1 MGVSARLPTL
11 SHRGRSVEAGR
22 KRRERGLARTQRR
35 REVGCQPCHLLDKRD
50 VLRSQI
56 SGAVEM
62 HVAWE
67 DEQMH
72 GRLRIQVIGNNK
84 ISRLQE
90 NVALCL
96 RLWILGESG
105 ERVQSRG
112 DGWFWRLREGRQHH
126 RSPVVVV
133 TISSSR

>member
-1 MGVSARLPTL
+1 
-11 SHRGRSVEAGR
+11 
-22 KRRERGLARTQRR
+22 
-35 REVGCQPCHLLDKRD
+35 
-50 VLRSQI
+50 
-56 SGAVEM
+56 M

-112 DGWFWRLREGRQHH
+112 DGWFWRLREGRRQC
-126 RSPVVVV
+126 RRVPCFQ
-133 TISSSR
+133 TYQKQDPSSSMQFGCANCLGDWERNGLMTS